1 MLGKIESTL
10 SMEKSSPQL
19 APVGLAEIALRIG
32 GILRNV
38 LGDLV
43 THVLELHLGPQH
55 VLQLLV
61 GQL

>member
-1 MLGKIESTL
+1 
-10 SMEKSSPQL
+10 MEKSSPQL